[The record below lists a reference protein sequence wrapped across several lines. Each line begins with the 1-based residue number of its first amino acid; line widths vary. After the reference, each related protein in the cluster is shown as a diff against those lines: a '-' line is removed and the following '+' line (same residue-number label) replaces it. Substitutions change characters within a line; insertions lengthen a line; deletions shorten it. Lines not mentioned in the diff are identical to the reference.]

1 MIKIKVGQDNT
12 KTMVN
17 YRLKKKKILLSK
29 YRSMD
34 FCGKFSVHNVLD
46 YHGNVVGQI
55 LKNYFGL

>member
-12 KTMVN
+12 KTMIN
-17 YRLKKKKILLSK
+17 YRLKKKKIFVSK

-46 YHGNVVGQI
+46 YYGNVVG
-55 LKNYFGL
+55 

>member
-12 KTMVN
+12 KTMIN
-17 YRLKKKKILLSK
+17 YRLKKKKIFVSK

-46 YHGNVVGQI
+46 YYGNVVGQI